1 MVSLIKIKIL
11 DVDMKDCSKKLS
23 KKFATAASIKSETVI
38 EMQGDLADDV
48 FDFLLENYPDKVFF
62 IFYSF

>member
-1 MVSLIKIKIL
+1 
-11 DVDMKDCSKKLS
+11 MKDCSKKLS